1 MPAPR
6 WKNINVFP
14 WRQESGKEGQLCT
27 VRFSLSSLSTLPR
40 PRKISRSSLS
50 YSPPEVECKAIR
62 PAYWTLARV
71 REIRFSRIFVSDKTM
86 AAIDSVEKGAAFSSR
101 SKIEEETGGRM
112 HACAPPRFLPSNGRG
127 RTKGDEG
134 RVFEPTCRG
143 FSPNA
148 ASFVFPSFLFKALLN
163 LSHGLSTIVH
173 PGIDLL
179 CRLHLNKGWN
189 AQWNESSTFVSCFPS
204 YFSFFLFQI
213 LIVLFLINKINNII
227 VQFTWKSSLNYIFKR
242 GNVSIKTAWALTLSI
257 IERHRKRY
265 SLEMWYDVYIYI
277 YGATARTETR
287 KRLRHIRNKRRRILI

>member
-127 RTKGDEG
+127 RTKGA
-134 RVFEPTCRG
+134 RVRTHLPRILRKRG
-143 FSPNA
+143 FVRVSLLSFQSFAEFVPRIKHDRSSRYR
-148 ASFVFPSFLFKALLN
+148 SFVSF
-163 LSHGLSTIVH
+163 
-173 PGIDLL
+173 
-179 CRLHLNKGWN
+179 
-189 AQWNESSTFVSCFPS
+189 
-204 YFSFFLFQI
+204 
-213 LIVLFLINKINNII
+213 
-227 VQFTWKSSLNYIFKR
+227 
-242 GNVSIKTAWALTLSI
+242 TL
-257 IERHRKRY
+257 K
-265 SLEMWYDVYIYI
+265 
-277 YGATARTETR
+277 
-287 KRLRHIRNKRRRILI
+287 